1 MNRYF
6 LAAALMAGI
15 LLLPLAAFGDPQEI
29 NLRCILEYTA
39 SQWTFEY
46 EWLHPGY
53 GISWDIDHEDLTL
66 EGGLGIPD
74 VEEFNLLSLILA
86 DPSAPNHDQVHA
98 AFLTNSSLARTAIRP
113 PLIGLTTSTYETGPM
128 ARQPIPNTD
137 PQVYYGYDGILGA
150 YLTFGEWNLYMDTM
164 WIVKDS
170 AFGSL
175 VTVPSSS
182 EGYLLLSDLS
192 MCGDV
197 DGDGASNAYE
207 YWAAS
212 PHSFANAI
220 DPGIANA
227 AAVWNLWVCQDEP
240 ENTARFWYN
249 SATQRVYFKP
259 VLPLTWAEALD
270 FTLDYAGRTPVA
282 VRLCTIRDQQEN
294 DFVGTVFGRR
304 DYYAWIGCTDAGR
317 DMGHTAP
324 NPEDWYWLSDPGQN
338 PMTYTN
344 WHTGEPNGVDG
355 GADCGAI
362 AGWWYDM
369 SEFTGSPPEPRRLPA
384 IFELPELYP
393 DDDANGAPDAFE
405 DKDGDLLPDGF
416 ESEGEGE
423 GEEGEGEDLPPGC
436 LGRC

>member
-1 MNRYF
+1 MNRY
-6 LAAALMAGI
+6 LWAAALMAGI
-15 LLLPLAAFGDPQEI
+15 LLGSLEASADAQVI
-29 NLRCILEYTA
+29 DISCILAWVLDPENIIPIPDPTA
-39 SQWTFEY
+39 YATSDVDWTSE
-46 EWLHPGY
+46 
-53 GISWDIDHEDLTL
+53 T
-66 EGGLGIPD
+66 GLGIAD
-74 VEEFNLLSLILA
+74 VEEFKFLSLILA
-86 DPSAPNHDQVHA
+86 NPDAPHHDEVHA
-98 AFLTNSSLARTAIRP
+98 GFAANASLARAAMGSWIISR
-113 PLIGLTTSTYETGPM
+113 TTSTNESGPK
-128 ARQPIPNTD
+128 ARQPIPNTN
-137 PQVYYGYDGILGA
+137 PQQYYGADGLLAAYILMGD
-150 YLTFGEWNLYMDTM
+150 WDLYIEFMEAF
-164 WIVKDS
+164 KDS
-170 AFGSL
+170 EFGIQVVIPTSA
-175 VTVPSSS
+175 
-182 EGYLLLSDLS
+182 EGYVQIEDLS
-192 MCGDV
+192 MCEDF

-212 PHSFANAI
+212 PYSFANAI

-227 AAVWNLWVCQDEP
+227 AAVWNLWVCDDAP
-240 ENTARFWYN
+240 DKTARFWYN

-259 VLPLTWAEALD
+259 VLPLTWAESLD
-270 FTLDYAGRTPVA
+270 YTLDYAGRTPVP
-282 VRLCTIRDQQEN
+282 VRLCTIRNQQEN
-294 DFVGTVFGRR
+294 DFMAELANGSF
-304 DYYAWIGCTDAGR
+304 AWMGCTDAGR
-317 DMGHTAP
+317 DIGHTAP
-324 NPEDWYWLSDPGQN
+324 NPEDWYWLSDPAQN

-344 WHTGEPNGVDG
+344 WHTGEPDGVDG